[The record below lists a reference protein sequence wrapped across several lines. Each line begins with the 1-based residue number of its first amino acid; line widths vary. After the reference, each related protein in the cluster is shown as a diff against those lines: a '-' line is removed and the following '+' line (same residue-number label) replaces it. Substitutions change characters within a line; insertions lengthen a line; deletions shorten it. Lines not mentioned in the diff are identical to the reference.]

1 MTALLALVSAGLI
14 GGGDFI
20 GGFLARRLPAVR
32 VAAVAQAAGLLLA
45 VPMAL
50 AVGWDRVTAMD
61 VVWSLASG
69 LCVGVGLMWFY
80 AALARGV
87 VSLVA
92 PAVGVIGAV
101 LPVVVAVA
109 RGERPGPLAIG
120 GIAVALLAI
129 AVVSIAPGG
138 DSGPTPVW
146 TALLSLGAGL
156 LFGGFFVFYA
166 LPSED
171 AGLLP
176 APLSRVAS
184 TASLAFLAVRLSGG
198 VRVDRPALRWLAVLG
213 VIEVVASAALLLAL
227 QRGPVAIASVLASL
241 YPVTT
246 VLLAG
251 LVLRERLSRLQ
262 RLGVLLALTAIVL
275 VSLE

>member
-1 MTALLALVSAGLI
+1 VTALLAIVSAGLI
-14 GGGDFI
+14 GAGDFI

-32 VAAVAQAAGLLLA
+32 VAAAAQAAGLVLA
-45 VPMAL
+45 LPVAV
-50 AVGWDRVTAMD
+50 AVGWDRVTVMD

-80 AALARGV
+80 AAMAGGV

-109 RGERPGPLAIG
+109 RGERPGPLAVG
-120 GIAVALLAI
+120 GIIVALIAI
-129 AVVSIAPGG
+129 AVVSIAPSA
-138 DSGPTPVW
+138 DTGPAPAR
-146 TALLSLGAGL
+146 TALLALGAGI

-171 AGLLP
+171 AGLL
-176 APLSRVAS
+176 ASPLSRITS
-184 TASLAFLAVRLSGG
+184 TLSLALLAVPLSGG
-198 VRVDRPALRWLAVLG
+198 VSVDRRSLSWLAAIG
-213 VIEVVASAALLLAL
+213 VIEVVASVSLLLAF

-246 VLLAG
+246 VVLAG
-251 LVLRERLSRLQ
+251 LVLHERLTRLQ
-262 RLGVLLALTAIVL
+262 RLGVLLTLVAIVL